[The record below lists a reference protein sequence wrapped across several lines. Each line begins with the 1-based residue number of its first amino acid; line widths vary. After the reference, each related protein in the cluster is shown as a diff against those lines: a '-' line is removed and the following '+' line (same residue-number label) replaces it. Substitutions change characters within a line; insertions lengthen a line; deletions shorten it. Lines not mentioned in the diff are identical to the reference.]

1 MRKKAAT
8 FEDLLLPIV
17 RRLEATGKTG
27 FEGLIAESM
36 RALSGRDFLLA
47 RSGDQD
53 GHDIASTGRTVV
65 DIECKKYDEDT
76 SLRESELLGA
86 LVKSDQAP
94 RPVDLWIL
102 AATRGVSAQLFG
114 RLTALAAE
122 LDVGFLALHTG
133 GGSPSRL
140 AALLAADAQRTIAF
154 LHAHARAQPNETKS
168 LQIAAKRTAADA
180 AYLSQIAALRNELS
194 EGMAGFSGWAA
205 TSRENCARVLQS
217 RKESERW
224 LGQRVDLLS
233 HPLPVVRSGPR
244 EALSSWWAKGAGRP
258 VAVLA
263 EEGFGKTWLTLG
275 WVLDQLTTALS
286 NVGVVV
292 LSSAN
297 VKSDD
302 PLDLLVAAQLRVQT
316 PSDERRWKNRFD
328 RWLQEAE
335 GGTVLLVLDGI
346 NERRRPDWWKKLLA
360 FCSHTPR
367 LRILVTAR
375 EGYWDDHFRGLAD
388 LPFATISVGELTD
401 AELKTALHVRERHL
415 NEFPE
420 SLWKWLKRP
429 RYLDLAIRLSASLA
443 DGEVTPARMYYE
455 DWKDRY
461 QRKHGPISPGDFES
475 LLKALASNQKKVLA
489 RPDVFNTLATF
500 GQDAYELL
508 AELETGGV
516 FESKAGGIQ
525 LNEPR
530 LRLGQALLLCEELEG
545 VSDAETGGETIASW
559 LDPELSGDERG
570 QILESA
576 CLHALSSPV
585 FPLESC
591 VALLEAWVNT
601 VNSPN
606 RDETFVGYAPL
617 RPEAYFAL
625 AEHAWKQEDSH
636 SDLERLVRTA
646 LVEIITRRQ
655 VDDLVSRYLER
666 WLGFVHA
673 DGYRAWH
680 PSAAPPK
687 ESVADRVGGLPES
700 GAFVVGGVPLV
711 VIRERGLLRLG
722 VVALGLMSTR
732 RDRAFLGAVVA
743 ACVAEVA
750 MRFPRLDKEL
760 TWVLRSNPAY
770 EADKLRVAFSKL
782 LVQESRVCQ
791 LAARDLAVLAGD
803 HGAMAQSQ
811 HLAWKPPA
819 GHFSL
824 DPCQCQFPWAR
835 RDCEECAKSAAQDPY
850 IVIRKLRRAWPDP
863 KFVTPPWLAAQVPTL
878 MDQFSRGQLWN
889 SQSFSAGAEEHRF
902 EELEPALCRTQPDAL
917 APLVRD
923 MARGILDLADG
934 FLRNRYFGIRGH
946 ELTFGPAEWEAL
958 AQRSA
963 HLSQATPVNRTE
975 AYVESHLFALLLQG
989 LSEREQLAAL
999 LNRHAER
1006 EDSTSC
1012 EDVFRE
1018 ITNWDAVDAGLAG
1031 DEAHHL
1037 YRVLWFASSRD
1048 TPAPERTL
1056 KRAAVLIAHPSK
1068 LVRACAIRLLVRNGD
1083 SRTRRALFE
1092 SEWKTER
1099 DQTLIEQNWGSMGL
1113 VDAARATDDIEQ
1125 LSSRLAPEYLGD
1137 LVRARGCTEP
1147 DLDFLIQRIDK
1158 GLGLERARL
1167 QWASPPTIALGGP
1180 GEPVHVVEASSGSKS
1195 TRPKKGTLK
1204 DLAERL
1210 DPVMSAARHQAAVDE
1225 LNAAGEAIA
1234 ELRSK
1239 GATELLAGPP
1249 AEVLRAISNHRPSA
1263 IERWLAVALATGRA
1277 SDRLLEW
1284 YSGFYQ
1290 DLCAHLL
1297 SAQPKHGVALYRRLR
1312 AAQIVRIV
1320 DGAVGVMHIDIAVWR
1335 APAEPSVRVLR
1346 QSLLAAASS
1355 DKELFEISLAA
1366 AKAGASGALVELIRD
1381 DLRTADNFAMARS
1394 ATLLGFCP
1402 SSPEVDRALGE
1413 ISDGHPVGW
1422 VADVVGRARRRYH
1435 YDASARHWFDQFL
1448 VVDGEVE
1455 AWAAFRLLLKCVDRR
1470 FWTWVDGPRL
1480 RSAEPRRVTFY
1491 AANRDQIE
1499 RACKE
1504 NEKDLEKYFVG
1515 HDVLRGSM
1523 HPWL

>member
-1 MRKKAAT
+1 VKKKAAS
-8 FEDLLLPIV
+8 FEDLALPVV
-17 RRLEATGKTG
+17 RRLQATGKTG
-27 FEGLIAESM
+27 FEGLIAEAM

-53 GHDIASTGRTVV
+53 GHDIASTGPTVV

-114 RLTALAAE
+114 RLTAHAAK
-122 LDVGFLALHTG
+122 LDIGFIALHTG
-133 GGSPSRL
+133 GRSPSRL
-140 AALLAADAQRTIAF
+140 AALLAADAHGTIAF
-154 LHAHARAQPNETKS
+154 LQAHARALPNELKS

-194 EGMAGFSGWAA
+194 DGLAGFSGWAA
-205 TSRENCARVLQS
+205 TSRQKCARILQS
-217 RKESERW
+217 KKESEKW

-233 HPLPVVRSGPR
+233 HPLPVERSAPR
-244 EALSSWWAKGAGRP
+244 DAISHWWANSAGMP

-286 NVGVVV
+286 TAGVVV

-302 PLDLLVAAQLRVQT
+302 PLDLLVAAQLRGQT

-328 RWLQEAE
+328 RWLQEPE

-360 FCSHTPR
+360 LCSHTPR

-375 EGYWDDHFRGLAD
+375 EGYWGDHFRGLAD

-401 AELKTALHVRERHL
+401 EELKTALHVRERHL

-475 LLKALASNQKKVLA
+475 LLKALASTQKKVLA

-508 AELETGGV
+508 TELETGGV

-576 CLHALSSPV
+576 CLHALSSPD

-601 VNSPN
+601 ANAPN
-606 RDETFVGYAPL
+606 RDESFVGYAPI

-625 AEHAWKQEDSH
+625 AEYAWKQEDSH
-636 SDLERLVRTA
+636 SDLDRLARAA
-646 LVEIITRRQ
+646 LFEIVTRRQ
-655 VDDLVSRYLER
+655 ADELVGRYLER
-666 WLGFVHA
+666 WLGFVHP
-673 DGYRAWH
+673 DGYRAWY
-680 PSAAPPK
+680 PSAEPPK
-687 ESVADRVGGLPES
+687 ESVAERVGGLPKN
-700 GAFVVGGVPLV
+700 GALVVGGVPLV
-711 VIRERGLLRLG
+711 VIREPGLLRLG
-722 VVALGLMSTR
+722 VVALGLMSIR

-750 MRFPRLDKEL
+750 MRFGRLTKEL

-770 EADKLRVAFSKL
+770 EANLLRTEFEKL
-782 LVQESRVCQ
+782 LAQESRVCR
-791 LAARDLAVLAGD
+791 LAARDLAVFTGD
-803 HGAMAQSQ
+803 REALEQSQ
-811 HLAWKPPA
+811 HLAWKAPV

-835 RDCEECAKSAAQDPY
+835 RDCEDCLKRLDQDPY
-850 IVIRKLRRAWPDP
+850 VVARALRRAWPDP
-863 KFVTPPWLAAQVPTL
+863 RFVAPPWMIAHLPAL
-878 MDQFSRGQLWN
+878 IDQLPRGQLWN
-889 SQSFSAGAEEHRF
+889 SESASATTEEHRF
-902 EELEPALCRTQPDAL
+902 EELEPALCRTMPDVL
-917 APLVRD
+917 AALVRE
-923 MARGILDLADG
+923 MGRGILDLPDG
-934 FLRNRYFGIRGH
+934 FLRNRYWGIRGH
-946 ELTFGPAEWEAL
+946 ELTFGAPEWSAL
-958 AQRSA
+958 DQRLAS
-963 HLSQATPVNRTE
+963 LSQLTPANRTE

-989 LSEREQLAAL
+989 LPEREQLAAL

-1018 ITNWDAVDAGLAG
+1018 VTSWDAVDAGLAS
-1031 DEAHHL
+1031 DEAHRL
-1037 YRVLWFASSRD
+1037 YRVLWFASSHD
-1048 TPAPERTL
+1048 TLAPERTL
-1056 KRAAVLIAHPSK
+1056 RRAAALIEHPNK
-1068 LVRACAIRLLVRNGD
+1068 LVRACAIRLLVRNGGPAD
-1083 SRTRRALFE
+1083 RRALFE
-1092 SEWKTER
+1092 SRWKAER

-1113 VDAARATDDIEQ
+1113 VGSVRSTDDLEQ
-1125 LSSRLAPEYLGD
+1125 ICSRLAPEHIGD
-1137 LVRARGCTEP
+1137 LVLARGFTEP
-1147 DLDFLIQRIDK
+1147 DLGFLIRRIDK
-1158 GLGLERARL
+1158 GLGLHRERL
-1167 QWASPPTIALGGP
+1167 QWATPPTIALGGP
-1180 GEPVHVVEASSGSKS
+1180 GEPAHVVAAASKPKRD
-1195 TRPKKGTLK
+1195 RPKKTTLN
-1204 DLAERL
+1204 DLAEAC
-1210 DPVMSAARHQAAVDE
+1210 DPALSAARHEAMADA
-1225 LNAAGEAIA
+1225 LNAAAKA
-1234 ELRSK
+1234 VAKLRSE

-1249 AEVLRAISNHRPSA
+1249 PEVLRAISSRHSEA
-1263 IERWLAVALATGRA
+1263 IERWLAVALQEGQA
-1277 SDRLLEW
+1277 SDQLLEW

-1297 SAQPKHGVALYRRLR
+1297 SARPAEGVALYRRLGAGR
-1312 AAQIVRIV
+1312 IVRV
-1320 DGAVGVMHIDIAVWR
+1320 VESRLGVMLMDIAVWR
-1335 APAEPSVRVLR
+1335 APASSSIKELR
-1346 QSLLAAASS
+1346 LCLLANASS

-1366 AKAGASGALVELIRD
+1366 ARAGASDALVALVWQ
-1381 DLRTADNFAMARS
+1381 DLKTGNAFAMARD
-1394 ATLLGFCP
+1394 ATILGLCP
-1402 SSPEVDRALGE
+1402 SSPDVDRALEE
-1413 ISDGHPVGW
+1413 IRDRYPVGW
-1422 VADVVGRARRRYH
+1422 LADVVARARRRLQYEVF
-1435 YDASARHWFDQFL
+1435 ARHWFHQFL
-1448 VVDGEVE
+1448 IVDGDLE
-1455 AWAAFRLLLKCVDRR
+1455 AWAAFRLFLKCVDRR

-1480 RSAEPRRVTFY
+1480 RSADHRRRAFY

-1499 RACKE
+1499 TACKE
-1504 NEKDLEKYFVG
+1504 NERDLDKYLIG
-1515 HDVLRGSM
+1515 HEILRGSL